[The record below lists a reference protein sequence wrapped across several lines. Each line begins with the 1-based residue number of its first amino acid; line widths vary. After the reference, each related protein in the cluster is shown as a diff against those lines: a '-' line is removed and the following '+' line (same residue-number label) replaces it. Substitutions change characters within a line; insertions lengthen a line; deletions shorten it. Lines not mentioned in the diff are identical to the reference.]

1 MSQGEIGSQ
10 VWDKNGRSSP
20 TQFFQIIDNEN
31 GEQVNDTGKM
41 WRHDQK
47 KVDTLRIKSMMMTVF
62 FSSEGEDGQNRKENP
77 PARSIFA
84 SRRSCILR
92 PHCRNIYCSA

>member
-1 MSQGEIGSQ
+1 M
-10 VWDKNGRSSP
+10 WDKNGRSSP

-47 KVDTLRIKSMMMTVF
+47 KVDTLRIKSMMMTVLF
-62 FSSEGEDGQNRKENP
+62 QKEKMGRTERKILQLDRFSLLVIP
-77 PARSIFA
+77 IFYA
-84 SRRSCILR
+84 LTVGIFIAA
-92 PHCRNIYCSA
+92 HNN